1 MFAAVRS
8 MKKHEFVC
16 NIVNDSCINATDL
29 PSIEGACNYKS
40 YPQFIITMEPWKSH
54 VNEPLALELLFA
66 IIWRKQQQQ
75 QHHPKILLSHL
86 KVSQNS

>member
-1 MFAAVRS
+1 

-16 NIVNDSCINATDL
+16 NIGNDLCINAADFA
-29 PSIEGACNYKS
+29 SIEGACNYKS
-40 YPQFIITMEPWKSH
+40 FPQFIITNEPWKSR

-66 IIWRKQQQQ
+66 IIWHKQQQQQ